1 MQTPTGFPK
10 AIATIAGFSFLLFG
24 AWAMGAPRSFF
35 DQLAEFHPYNQHF
48 IQDIGAFQLG
58 LAAVLLLA
66 ASARFD
72 TLATALIG
80 AGVGSLAHVI
90 AHLLG
95 TDLGGNTARDI
106 PTFAIVTALLLYAG
120 WVQAKKQTA

>member
-10 AIATIAGFSFLLFG
+10 AIATIAGLSFLLFG
-24 AWAMGAPRSFF
+24 LWAMGAPRSFF

-72 TLATALIG
+72 TLATTLFGVGIGSVAHLISHLIG
-80 AGVGSLAHVI
+80 A
-90 AHLLG
+90 
-95 TDLGGNTARDI
+95 DLGGNTARDI
-106 PTFAIVTALLLYAG
+106 PTYTIFSAVLLYAG
-120 WVQAKKQTA
+120 WVQAKKSRV